1 MLQKGEYMHIEG
13 QPITHANP
21 DAIDGESTADF
32 CRRMGWEV
40 GTVIA
45 GNEGYGTTAMEI
57 TAIGE
62 EKVLTKFVYKD
73 GSQSSEHTWTH
84 VCRHWKQIN

>member
-1 MLQKGEYMHIEG
+1 MHIEE

-45 GNEGYGTTAMEI
+45 GNEGYGTTAMKI

-62 EKVLTKFVYKD
+62 EKVLTKTVYED

>member
-1 MLQKGEYMHIEG
+1 MHIEE

-21 DAIDGESTADF
+21 DAIDGENTADF

-40 GTVIA
+40 GTIIA
-45 GNEGYGTTAMEI
+45 GNEGYGTTAIEI

-62 EKVLTKFVYKD
+62 EKILAKIVYKD
-73 GSQSSEHTWTH
+73 GSQSSESTWTH